1 MVLVAGTA
9 GVRRATGAT
18 AAPTLASGTGCADGN
33 GNAAAV
39 FDGARDAPALA
50 ACGLA
55 EPLGTSRSPA
65 VSAAAT
71 PPEKRRP

>member
-1 MVLVAGTA
+1 MVLVGGTA
-9 GVRRATGAT
+9 AVRRATGAT
-18 AAPTLASGTGCADGN
+18 APTLASGTGGADGK

-39 FDGARDAPALA
+39 FADARVPARA

-55 EPLGTSRSPA
+55 DPLGTSRSPA